1 LVEEAVDVKPRNTL
15 ILVAVFAVLF
25 GYVWFVEAPKTP
37 AQLGT
42 PTPPMPVVFNLKAA
56 DVKSI
61 EIRDLQAPRQVTV
74 TRAGSGWQVEQPVAK
89 GADAPAVDNAVSQ
102 LVNLQAT
109 RVLTDTTL
117 FSQYFITP
125 TIEARLVMS
134 DTTSYAIT
142 VGNKTP
148 DGSDYYVSYTGDH
161 SKVFLVSTIDIDT
174 LKGWLDTPPYEPTPT
189 PTFTP
194 TTPPTATPP
203 VTETITTTQTTTAPP
218 GIVPTL
224 IPATETP
231 KP

>member
-1 LVEEAVDVKPRNTL
+1 MKPRNTL

-42 PTPPMPVVFNLKAA
+42 PTPTQPVVFNLDAQN
-56 DVKSI
+56 VKSI
-61 EIRDLQAPRQVTV
+61 EIRDLEQPRQVTV
-74 TRAGSGWQVEQPVAK
+74 TRAGNGWQVEQPVAK
-89 GADAPAVDNAVSQ
+89 GADALTVNNAVDQ
-102 LVNLQAT
+102 LVSLKAT
-109 RVLTDTTL
+109 RVLTDTSL

-142 VGNKTP
+142 VGDKTP
-148 DGSDYYVSYTGDH
+148 DGSDYYVSYTGDKN
-161 SKVFLVSTIDIDT
+161 KVFIVSTIDIDT

-194 TTPPTATPP
+194 TVPPTATPP
-203 VTETITTTQTTTAPP
+203 VTETITTTQTTAPP

-224 IPATETP
+224 VPVETP
-231 KP
+231 TP

>member
-1 LVEEAVDVKPRNTL
+1 MKPRNTL

-42 PTPPMPVVFNLKAA
+42 PTPPTPVVFNLKSQ

-89 GADAPAVDNAVSQ
+89 GADALAVDDAVSK
-102 LVNLQAT
+102 LVSLQAT

-125 TIEARLVMS
+125 TIEARLIMS

-148 DGSDYYVSYTGDH
+148 DGSDYYVSYTGDK
-161 SKVFLVSTIDIDT
+161 SQVFLVSTIDLDT

-189 PTFTP
+189 PTLAP
-194 TTPPTATPP
+194 TLPPTATPP
-203 VTETITTTQTTTAPP
+203 VTETITPTQTTSPP
-218 GIVPTL
+218 GSVPTL
-224 IPATETP
+224 VPVTETP